1 MSKESFVAEGTA
13 RALPIPCTVLTQMDQ
28 KEDTK
33 NLHEL
38 IELGSIHD
46 RLEEWK
52 KKGEKSGKMQE
63 CVKELRGAGDQC
75 KLIHRAKH

>member
-1 MSKESFVAEGTA
+1 MLRRAVGLCPDTPKPPTPTPANFKRMSKESFVAEGTA

-46 RLEEWK
+46 RLEE
-52 KKGEKSGKMQE
+52 
-63 CVKELRGAGDQC
+63 
-75 KLIHRAKH
+75 